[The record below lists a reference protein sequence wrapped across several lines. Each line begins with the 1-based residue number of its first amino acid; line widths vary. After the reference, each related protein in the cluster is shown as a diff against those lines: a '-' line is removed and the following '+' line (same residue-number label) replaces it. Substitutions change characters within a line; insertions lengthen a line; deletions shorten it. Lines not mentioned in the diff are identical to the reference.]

1 MKKWIAKVQLYWDA
15 SCVVSIEV
23 KANTERKARIFAEKK
38 AIKEYG
44 WDSPKILSIKEVEE

>member
-38 AIKEYG
+38 
-44 WDSPKILSIKEVEE
+44 LSKNMVGIALKFCQSRR